1 MNKKIYLS
9 KGWLIW
15 YVAVFIFVVLSSL
28 LWSSFKGT
36 EVTLQLEQNQE
47 VHWTVWRPLTTGLK
61 SLDIGFKA
69 NLSNGMLRQ
78 DMGNWESIKNKE
90 IAPKEYLFERP
101 RWFDDAGEPV
111 WLDVTLNG
119 RHCSMKALPAK
130 EEEFW
135 DGYIWRGLVEEI
147 GDPNIPQQFGGKRM
161 ILCDFVETFGRNKW
175 SVKINRM
182 NPNLAGEIVLIKTDA
197 PMNWKFADHNYLY
210 LSTFALFR
218 PILALCLFIWGIF
231 LVFISCDK
239 REENA

>member
-90 IAPKEYLFERP
+90 IAPKEYLFE
-101 RWFDDAGEPV
+101 DLVGLTMPV
-111 WLDVTLNG
+111 
-119 RHCSMKALPAK
+119 
-130 EEEFW
+130 
-135 DGYIWRGLVEEI
+135 
-147 GDPNIPQQFGGKRM
+147 
-161 ILCDFVETFGRNKW
+161 
-175 SVKINRM
+175 
-182 NPNLAGEIVLIKTDA
+182 NLYG
-197 PMNWKFADHNYLY
+197 
-210 LSTFALFR
+210 
-218 PILALCLFIWGIF
+218 
-231 LVFISCDK
+231 
-239 REENA
+239 